1 MVTAQ
6 FTTTDLDPARVM
18 DDEEFYPEDEAME
31 RPKFAGDAIWHM
43 AVDQAQ
49 AAGYTGHAVYVA
61 AADDLYDTYG
71 YR

>member
-1 MVTAQ
+1 MVA
-6 FTTTDLDPARVM
+6 TTQSTTKEYRPSDRF
-18 DDEEFYPEDEAME
+18 EECE

-43 AVDQAQ
+43 AVDRAQ